1 MVMFTIGVLC
11 LAVSLLMVVVMRL
24 FDRIRRMEEILKSM
38 NHDLNMVSKTMANQR
53 QILKG

>member
-24 FDRIRRMEEILKSM
+24 FDRIKRMEKILKSM